1 MIRPRVDPVKLFSS
15 ATHLQA
21 YAQANHNDIKSN
33 NLMATVPR
41 AKERT
46 ALSPQTE
53 AMAAGTEKKRK
64 HSHCGK
70 VTRISQIKCVFEEI
84 ITNTDPKE
92 SEASEILEYLTTA
105 REALEMAGS
114 LLLSN
119 EKMHKILTE
128 PPRPK
133 HDLTLG
139 VPFCSTNGKPVE
151 LIQPAQLARRSQ
163 VAKHQSASRNK
174 NLAVS
179 QTLSR
184 WLRMHELNG
193 CDRQEEKGP
202 FFPQCSYFLVQ
213 LVGLFRRARVI
224 NQHVSLRCAIP
235 FHFHNKVSSAYEGG
249 LLVL

>member
-1 MIRPRVDPVKLFSS
+1 
-15 ATHLQA
+15 
-21 YAQANHNDIKSN
+21 
-33 NLMATVPR
+33 
-41 AKERT
+41 
-46 ALSPQTE
+46 
-53 AMAAGTEKKRK
+53 
-64 HSHCGK
+64 
-70 VTRISQIKCVFEEI
+70 
-84 ITNTDPKE
+84 
-92 SEASEILEYLTTA
+92 
-105 REALEMAGS
+105 MAGS

-184 WLRMHELNG
+184 WLRMHEING

-202 FFPQCSYFLVQ
+202 FFPQCSYFLCSWSDCSGEHESSTSMFLYDVP
-213 LVGLFRRARVI
+213 
-224 NQHVSLRCAIP
+224 SLSISTTR
-235 FHFHNKVSSAYEGG
+235 
-249 LLVL
+249 